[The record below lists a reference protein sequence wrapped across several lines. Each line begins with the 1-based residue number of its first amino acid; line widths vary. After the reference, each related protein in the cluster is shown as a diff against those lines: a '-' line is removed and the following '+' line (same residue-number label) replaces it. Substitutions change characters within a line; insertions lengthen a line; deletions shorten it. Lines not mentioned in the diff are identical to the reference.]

1 MSTAPQTPQPA
12 AKNQNRRK
20 KVRAVM
26 ASGLVLGVG
35 AAVTLAAWSDTV
47 WGVSE
52 FGTDDSAFNIQ
63 GNFTGAEN
71 GWDEFMTADQAGTMN
86 FGPTATGMMPGETV
100 YTTVGL
106 REEFDKMDAQI
117 TLTKVNG
124 DSGALGK
131 WVSLGVSAPL
141 DAKPADCSAVPAAK
155 TVLLN
160 TEGQVMNEFKLLG
173 GQTKWFCFSA
183 TLDANIPPETPPTK
197 TAAIQWK
204 FDGTSIEKDAAA
216 APATTPVQ

>member
-52 FGTDDSAFNIQ
+52 FGTDSSAFNIQ

-71 GWDEFMTADQAGTMN
+71 GWGEFMTDKTAGTMN
-86 FGPTATGMMPGETV
+86 FGPKATGMMPGETV
-100 YTTVGL
+100 YTAVGL
-106 REEFDKMDAQI
+106 REQFNKMDAQI

-124 DSGALGK
+124 DNGALGK

-141 DAKPADCSAVPAAK
+141 DTKPADCSTVTPAK

-160 TEGQVMNEFKLLG
+160 TANQTMNDFKLGG

-183 TLDANIPPETPPTK
+183 TLDAKTPPETPPTK

-204 FDGTSIEKDAAA
+204 FDGMSVEKDSAQA
-216 APATTPVQ
+216 